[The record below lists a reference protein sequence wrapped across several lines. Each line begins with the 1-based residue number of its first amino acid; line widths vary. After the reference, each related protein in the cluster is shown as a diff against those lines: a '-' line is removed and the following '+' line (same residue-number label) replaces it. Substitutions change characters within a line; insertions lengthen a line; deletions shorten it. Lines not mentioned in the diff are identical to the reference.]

1 MNQTNKEE
9 QSSAEPGEKRV
20 RAKVNIV
27 AFNTHPTQRGEIECA
42 SDGAVYEGY
51 PSSSL
56 IQGGSR
62 MRESRSYGSV
72 RGATSDGRPYRNI
85 YVEST
90 RPLRETL
97 GDMKW
102 LLRKLGY
109 RDNEVSVTR
118 RPS

>member
-1 MNQTNKEE
+1 
-9 QSSAEPGEKRV
+9 
-20 RAKVNIV
+20 
-27 AFNTHPTQRGEIECA
+27 
-42 SDGAVYEGY
+42 
-51 PSSSL
+51 
-56 IQGGSR
+56 
-62 MRESRSYGSV
+62 
-72 RGATSDGRPYRNI
+72 
-85 YVEST
+85 VEST